1 MPHDLLVPTGVIGAV
16 VLIWLFSR
24 RTGGGTPPR
33 LNSPPTP
40 ISPLMP
46 NSLSVSDAQGE
57 HNYHFRIAQLEAKV
71 SFLMDKLGVVYDAP
85 ADDQIRGYLMRGMKI
100 EAIQA
105 YRSQNPGVGL
115 KDAKDAVEA
124 LESRIKAQQS

>member
-16 VLIWLFSR
+16 VLIWLFSC

-33 LNSPPTP
+33 LNSPPA
-40 ISPLMP
+40 P
-46 NSLSVSDAQGE
+46 NSLSVPDAQGE
-57 HNYHFRIAQLEAKV
+57 HNYQFRIAQLEAKV
-71 SFLMDKLGVVYDAP
+71 SFLMDRLGVVYDAP
-85 ADDQIRGYLMRGMKI
+85 VDDQVHGYLMRGMKI

-115 KDAKDAVEA
+115 KDAKYAVEA